1 MSSRSDCCSG
11 DDVKRFFKENS
22 LTLFFGIILLLALV
36 GQSIAGMAKFNDNQ
50 VAQGQ
55 EVVSYL
61 QYVSSSDFAVD
72 VAENWQ
78 SEFLQF
84 FLYIFATVWL
94 LQRGSS
100 ESKEL
105 DKAGRESD
113 EDQQVG
119 AHAGPDAPRWARVP
133 GLRLAVYSN
142 SLGLVMG
149 AIFILSWLAQS
160 IAGRA
165 AYNAQQL
172 SDLEDPVSWAGYVSS
187 PDFWSRTLQNWQSE
201 FLAVAAMAALSIYL
215 RQRGSPESKPVG
227 APHTSTGGD

>member
-1 MSSRSDCCSG
+1 MSSRSDCCTG

-22 LTLFFGIILLLALV
+22 LTLFFGIILLLALI
-36 GQSIAGMAKFNDNQ
+36 GQSIAGMAQFNDDQ

-55 EVVSYL
+55 EAVSYL
-61 QYVSSSDFAVD
+61 QYVTSSDFAVD

-84 FLYIFATVWL
+84 FLYIVATVWL

-105 DKAGRESD
+105 DQVGRESN

-119 AHAGPDAPRWARVP
+119 EHAGPDAPRWARFS
-133 GLRLAVYSN
+133 GLRLAIYSN
-142 SLGLVMG
+142 SLALVMG
-149 AIFILSWLAQS
+149 IIFVLSWLAQS

-165 AYNAQQL
+165 AYNAKQL
-172 SDLEDPVSWAGYVSS
+172 SDLEDPVSWGVYVAS

-227 APHTSTGGD
+227 APHTKTGAE